1 MKLSKIKIKNFK
13 CYGDNEVIINVKE
26 DLTAFVGANSTG
38 KSATFQALLKIFVYG
53 LFFNGSTSYFR
64 NIWNVFDY
72 TIVICSVR
80 LILLKF

>member
-1 MKLSKIKIKNFK
+1 MHLVLDSPLLNPQGKMHKSLQ
-13 CYGDNEVIINVKE
+13 IIDMMITIVFTVE
-26 DLTAFVGANSTG
+26 
-38 KSATFQALLKIFVYG
+38 ALLKIFVYG

-80 LILLKF
+80 LFL